1 MSALPHVGPGPDP
14 IPELDRRLAGGE
26 PVVPCFRDSLRAFA
40 ETLRLRFEGGE
51 DVERLVTRRAGFVD
65 DLLRRAWRVAMP
77 GAAPAALVAV
87 GGYGRGE
94 LYPASDVDVMILLD
108 DGDATAVAGAVER
121 LVTLLWDIGLEV
133 GHSVRTV
140 AECRDEA
147 ERDVTVATNILES
160 RLVAGQPG
168 LLEAMRTATAPDQI
182 WPGDRYF
189 AAKWEEQKARHR
201 KYNDSAYNL
210 EPNIKENPGGLRDI
224 QMIGWVAKRHFGA
237 STMHD
242 LVARGF
248 LTQAEHQDLMAGQ
261 AHLGRIRFALHLLTG
276 RREDRLLFDHQ
287 RVLARDFGYA
297 DTAGNLAVEQFMQ
310 SYYQTVIQLNRLNE
324 LLLQLFQETI
334 LLRDQL
340 DEPQPI
346 NGRFQ
351 ARSGFIEVT
360 HENVFRRQPLAL
372 LEIFLL
378 LQQHPELTG
387 VKAST
392 IRLIRTY
399 RDSIDESLRTGL
411 PARSLFMEILRQ
423 PRGITHELRRMHRYG
438 ILARY
443 LPEFRAVTGR
453 MQYDL
458 FHVFTVDEH
467 TLWVVRNIRRFMVP
481 AFFHEFP
488 LCSEIAQNIPKP
500 ELLYIAGLF
509 HDIAKGR
516 GGDHSELGAE
526 DAYAFCIRHGL
537 SEYDSR
543 LVGWLV
549 RRHLLMS
556 MTAQRMDIEDPEVIQ
571 RFAGTVG
578 DPVRLDYLYLLTVA
592 DVRAT
597 NPARWNS
604 WKDSLLRQLYTE
616 TQHALM
622 RGLDN
627 PRAQDELIGE
637 KQAEARRLLA
647 AGQVSQE
654 AVTRLWI
661 NLSTDYF
668 LYSSPEEIAWQ
679 TEAVLRATCAES
691 PMVLVRH
698 QTARGGTA
706 VFICAPDQ
714 DGLFALTTA
723 LLSQLALNVVAAR
736 IQTADAGRTMNT
748 FLVLEE
754 DGSPVSGREREREI
768 IDTLSR
774 GLARRRRAP
783 SAAAADPAL
792 RDPGAVRVQ
801 PGPSQPP
808 HGASRH
814 GHRPTGTALPRRP
827 GLRQDGRQDHQR
839 QDRDGRRPGRR
850 HLLHHRPARPADR
863 GPRSARPHR
872 HGARRAPGRP
882 GAGSLSGSGGLI
894 PCDDSHPPSAG
905 SSASSW
911 RRRLRRQ
918 SSRPTTRT
926 QHPRNHRPLRR
937 RWSHP
942 TPTSCGTTSSR
953 RVPSAGRRSTGCV
966 RNRATTAS
974 APGSSTANRW
984 KSSRACI
991 AGSSSGGGIR
1001 SPPSAHPRATGAT
1014 PGTTAAGDRPRPRR
1028 RQAFAS
1034 VNSSALPSG
1043 SRQNTALR
1051 PERLRVWGMPDT
1063 SSRKRRALRSATRN
1077 AMCRS
1082 WPPWAGRP
1090 VTGSG
1095 LGIWMRWM
1103 ACTPARSHAP
1113 G

>member
-1 MSALPHVGPGPDP
+1 
-14 IPELDRRLAGGE
+14 
-26 PVVPCFRDSLRAFA
+26 
-40 ETLRLRFEGGE
+40 
-51 DVERLVTRRAGFVD
+51 
-65 DLLRRAWRVAMP
+65 
-77 GAAPAALVAV
+77 VAV

-160 RLVAGQPG
+160 RLIAGQPG
-168 LLEAMRTATAPDQI
+168 LLEAMRTATRPRPDLAQR
-182 WPGDRYF
+182 RYF

-237 STMHD
+237 ATMHD

-261 AHLGRIRFALHLLTG
+261 AHSADSLRPHLLTG

-324 LLLQLFQETI
+324 LLLQLFRRPSCCATSS
-334 LLRDQL
+334 

-346 NGRFQ
+346 NSGSKR
-351 ARSGFIEVT
+351 AAASSRSPTRTSFAASRWRCSRSSCCSAASG
-360 HENVFRRQPLAL
+360 AD
-372 LEIFLL
+372 
-378 LQQHPELTG
+378 G

-399 RDSIDESLRTGL
+399 RDSIDENLRTGL

-467 TLWVVRNIRRFMVP
+467 TLWVVRNIRRLMVP

-526 DAYAFCIRHGL
+526 DAYTFCIRHGL

-556 MTAQRMDIEDPEVIQ
+556 MTAQRMDIEDPSHPAV
-571 RFAGTVG
+571 RGHGG

-654 AVTRLWI
+654 AVT
-661 NLSTDYF
+661 
-668 LYSSPEEIAWQ
+668 
-679 TEAVLRATCAES
+679 
-691 PMVLVRH
+691 
-698 QTARGGTA
+698 G
-706 VFICAPDQ
+706 
-714 DGLFALTTA
+714 
-723 LLSQLALNVVAAR
+723 
-736 IQTADAGRTMNT
+736 
-748 FLVLEE
+748 
-754 DGSPVSGREREREI
+754 
-768 IDTLSR
+768 
-774 GLARRRRAP
+774 
-783 SAAAADPAL
+783 
-792 RDPGAVRVQ
+792 
-801 PGPSQPP
+801 
-808 HGASRH
+808 
-814 GHRPTGTALPRRP
+814 
-827 GLRQDGRQDHQR
+827 
-839 QDRDGRRPGRR
+839 
-850 HLLHHRPARPADR
+850 
-863 GPRSARPHR
+863 
-872 HGARRAPGRP
+872 
-882 GAGSLSGSGGLI
+882 SGS
-894 PCDDSHPPSAG
+894 
-905 SSASSW
+905 
-911 RRRLRRQ
+911 
-918 SSRPTTRT
+918 T
-926 QHPRNHRPLRR
+926 
-937 RWSHP
+937 
-942 TPTSCGTTSSR
+942 
-953 RVPSAGRRSTGCV
+953 
-966 RNRATTAS
+966 
-974 APGSSTANRW
+974 
-984 KSSRACI
+984 
-991 AGSSSGGGIR
+991 
-1001 SPPSAHPRATGAT
+1001 
-1014 PGTTAAGDRPRPRR
+1014 
-1028 RQAFAS
+1028 
-1034 VNSSALPSG
+1034 
-1043 SRQNTALR
+1043 
-1051 PERLRVWGMPDT
+1051 
-1063 SSRKRRALRSATRN
+1063 
-1077 AMCRS
+1077 
-1082 WPPWAGRP
+1082 
-1090 VTGSG
+1090 
-1095 LGIWMRWM
+1095 
-1103 ACTPARSHAP
+1103 
-1113 G
+1113 

>member
-1 MSALPHVGPGPDP
+1 MSALPHPDAGPDP
-14 IPELDRRLAGGE
+14 IDELDRRLAAGE
-26 PVVPCFRDSLRAFA
+26 AAIPSFRDSLRAFA
-40 ETLRLRFEGGE
+40 DGLRRRFEAGE
-51 DVERLVTRRAGFVD
+51 DVDALVTRRAGFVD
-65 DLLRRAWRVAMP
+65 DVLRRTWRVTMP
-77 GAAPAALVAV
+77 ADAPAALVAV

-108 DGDATAVAGAVER
+108 AGDMPTVGAAAER

-160 RLVAGQPG
+160 RLVAGQPA
-168 LLEAMRTATAPDQI
+168 LLEAMRAATAPDQV
-182 WPGDRYF
+182 WPSDRFF

-237 STMHD
+237 TTMHD

-248 LTQAEHQDLMAGQ
+248 LTEAEHHDLMAGE

-287 RVLARDFGYA
+287 RILARDFGYA

-334 LLRDQL
+334 LLRGQL

-346 NGRFQ
+346 NSRFQ
-351 ARSGFIEVT
+351 ARSGFIEVA
-360 HENVFRRQPLAL
+360 HESVFRRQPLAL

-387 VKAST
+387 VRAST

-399 RDSIDESLRTGL
+399 RDSIDENLRTGL

-488 LCSEIAQNIPKP
+488 LCSEIAQSIPKP

-543 LVGWLV
+543 LVAWLV

-571 RFAGTVG
+571 RFAGAIG

-616 TQHALM
+616 TRRALI

-647 AGQVSQE
+647 TRQVSQE

-661 NLSTDYF
+661 DLSTDYF

-679 TEAVLRATCAES
+679 TEAVLGATCAEA

-706 VFICAPDQ
+706 IFICAPDQ

-736 IQTADAGRTMNT
+736 IQTAGAGRTMNT

-754 DGSPVSGREREREI
+754 DGSPVSGDEREREI
-768 IDTLSR
+768 VDTLR
-774 GLARRRRAP
+774 HGLAQRKPMDLGTPRRLPRQIRHFESPARAEFTQ
-783 SAAAADPAL
+783 DL
-792 RDPGAVRVQ
+792 TN
-801 PGPSQPP
+801 
-808 HGASRH
+808 
-814 GHRPTGTALPRRP
+814 HRTALHLTATDRP
-827 GLRQDGRQDHQR
+827 GL
-839 QDRDGRRPGRR
+839 
-850 HLLHHRPARPADR
+850 L
-863 GPRSARPHR
+863 
-872 HGARRAPGRP
+872 
-882 GAGSLSGSGGLI
+882 SLVG
-894 PCDDSHPPSAG
+894 
-905 SSASSW
+905 
-911 RRRLRRQ
+911 
-918 SSRPTTRT
+918 
-926 QHPRNHRPLRR
+926 
-937 RWSHP
+937 
-942 TPTSCGTTSSR
+942 
-953 RVPSAGRRSTGCV
+953 
-966 RNRATTAS
+966 
-974 APGSSTANRW
+974 
-984 KSSRACI
+984 
-991 AGSSSGGGIR
+991 
-1001 SPPSAHPRATGAT
+1001 
-1014 PGTTAAGDRPRPRR
+1014 
-1028 RQAFAS
+1028 QAFARTG
-1034 VNSSALPSG
+1034 VRIISAKIATVGALADDTFFITDLHSRPIEDPVRLERIAAALGEHLDG
-1043 SRQNTALR
+1043 SA
-1051 PERLRVWGMPDT
+1051 
-1063 SSRKRRALRSATRN
+1063 RAAS
-1077 AMCRS
+1077 
-1082 WPPWAGRP
+1082 
-1090 VTGSG
+1090 
-1095 LGIWMRWM
+1095 
-1103 ACTPARSHAP
+1103 
-1113 G
+1113 

>member
-1 MSALPHVGPGPDP
+1 MNALPQSAAGHDP
-14 IPELDRRLAGGE
+14 VAELDGRLAAGE
-26 PVVPCFRDSLRAFA
+26 SAVPCFRDSLRRFA
-40 ETLRLRFEGGE
+40 ETLRRRFEDGE
-51 DVERLVTRRAGFVD
+51 NVADLITRRAGFVD
-65 DLLRRAWRVAMP
+65 DVLRRAWQVAMP
-77 GAAPAALVAV
+77 AEAPAALVAV

-94 LYPASDVDVMILLD
+94 LYPSSDVDVLVLLD
-108 DGDATAVAGAVER
+108 GGDPASVGAAAER
-121 LVTLLWDIGLEV
+121 LVALLWDIGLEV

-140 AECRDEA
+140 AECREEA
-147 ERDVTVATNILES
+147 ERDVTVATNLLES
-160 RLVAGQPG
+160 RLIAGQPA
-168 LLEAMRTATAPDQI
+168 LLEAMRAATAPDQI
-182 WPGDRYF
+182 WPSDRFF

-237 STMHD
+237 ATMRD

-248 LTQAEHQDLMAGQ
+248 LTQAEHDDLMAGQ

-287 RVLARDFGYA
+287 RVLARDFGFA

-310 SYYQTVIQLNRLNE
+310 AYYQTVIQLNRLNE

-340 DEPQPI
+340 GAPWSI
-346 NGRFQ
+346 NSRFQ

-360 HENVFRRQPLAL
+360 NENVFRRHPLAL

-378 LQQHPELTG
+378 LQQYPELTG
-387 VKAST
+387 VRAST
-392 IRLIRTY
+392 IRLIRAY
-399 RDSIDESLRTGL
+399 RDSIDENLRTGL

-543 LVGWLV
+543 LVAWLV
-549 RRHLLMS
+549 RKHLLMS

-571 RFAGTVG
+571 RFAGAVG

-627 PRAQDELIGE
+627 PRAQDELISE

-647 AGQVSQE
+647 ARQVSQD

-679 TEAVLRATCAES
+679 TEAVLGASCAES

-736 IQTADAGRTMNT
+736 IQTVDAGRTMNT

-754 DGSPVSGREREREI
+754 DGSPVSGGEREREI
-768 IDTLSR
+768 VATLTH
-774 GLARRRRAP
+774 GLARRQPIDLGAPRR
-783 SAAAADPAL
+783 
-792 RDPGAVRVQ
+792 
-801 PGPSQPP
+801 
-808 HGASRH
+808 
-814 GHRPTGTALPRRP
+814 LPRQMRHFETPARPEFSQDRANHRTVLHLTATDRP
-827 GLRQDGRQDHQR
+827 GLLSLVGR
-839 QDRDGRRPGRR
+839 
-850 HLLHHRPARPADR
+850 
-863 GPRSARPHR
+863 
-872 HGARRAPGRP
+872 
-882 GAGSLSGSGGLI
+882 
-894 PCDDSHPPSAG
+894 
-905 SSASSW
+905 
-911 RRRLRRQ
+911 
-918 SSRPTTRT
+918 
-926 QHPRNHRPLRR
+926 
-937 RWSHP
+937 
-942 TPTSCGTTSSR
+942 
-953 RVPSAGRRSTGCV
+953 
-966 RNRATTAS
+966 
-974 APGSSTANRW
+974 
-984 KSSRACI
+984 
-991 AGSSSGGGIR
+991 
-1001 SPPSAHPRATGAT
+1001 
-1014 PGTTAAGDRPRPRR
+1014 
-1028 RQAFAS
+1028 AFAKTG
-1034 VNSSALPSG
+1034 VRIISAKIATVG
-1043 SRQNTALR
+1043 ALADDTFFITDLHGQ
-1051 PERLRVWGMPDT
+1051 PIEEPAQLERIAAAVGEHLDG
-1063 SSRKRRALRSATRN
+1063 
-1077 AMCRS
+1077 
-1082 WPPWAGRP
+1082 
-1090 VTGSG
+1090 
-1095 LGIWMRWM
+1095 
-1103 ACTPARSHAP
+1103 PAQAA
-1113 G
+1113 

>member
-1 MSALPHVGPGPDP
+1 MNALPQSAAGHDP
-14 IPELDRRLAGGE
+14 VAELDGRLAAGE
-26 PVVPCFRDSLRAFA
+26 SAVPCFRDSLRRFA
-40 ETLRLRFEGGE
+40 ETLRRRFEDGE
-51 DVERLVTRRAGFVD
+51 NVADLITRRAGFVD
-65 DLLRRAWRVAMP
+65 DVLRRAWQVAMP
-77 GAAPAALVAV
+77 AEAPAALVAV

-94 LYPASDVDVMILLD
+94 LYPSSDVDVVVLLD
-108 DGDATAVAGAVER
+108 GGDPASVGAAAER
-121 LVTLLWDIGLEV
+121 LVALLWDIGLEV

-147 ERDVTVATNILES
+147 ERDVTVATNLLES
-160 RLVAGQPG
+160 RLIAGQPA
-168 LLEAMRTATAPDQI
+168 LLEAMRAATAPDQI
-182 WPGDRYF
+182 WPSDRFF

-237 STMHD
+237 ATMRD

-248 LTQAEHQDLMAGQ
+248 LTQAEHDDLMAGQ

-287 RVLARDFGYA
+287 RVLARDFGFA

-310 SYYQTVIQLNRLNE
+310 AYYQTVIQLNRLNE

-340 DEPQPI
+340 GAPWSI
-346 NGRFQ
+346 NSRFQ

-360 HENVFRRQPLAL
+360 NENVFRRHPLAL

-378 LQQHPELTG
+378 LQQYPELTG
-387 VKAST
+387 VRAST
-392 IRLIRTY
+392 IRLIRAY
-399 RDSIDESLRTGL
+399 RDSIDENLRTGL

-543 LVGWLV
+543 LVAWLV
-549 RRHLLMS
+549 RKHLLMS

-571 RFAGTVG
+571 RFAGAVG

-627 PRAQDELIGE
+627 PRAQDELISE

-647 AGQVSQE
+647 ARQVSQD

-679 TEAVLRATCAES
+679 TEAVLGASCAES

-736 IQTADAGRTMNT
+736 IQTVDAGRTMNT

-754 DGSPVSGREREREI
+754 DGSPVSGGEREREI
-768 IDTLSR
+768 VATLTH
-774 GLARRRRAP
+774 GLARRQPIDLGAPRR
-783 SAAAADPAL
+783 
-792 RDPGAVRVQ
+792 
-801 PGPSQPP
+801 
-808 HGASRH
+808 
-814 GHRPTGTALPRRP
+814 LPRQMRHFETPARPEFSQDRANHRTVLHLTATDRP
-827 GLRQDGRQDHQR
+827 GLLSLVGR
-839 QDRDGRRPGRR
+839 
-850 HLLHHRPARPADR
+850 
-863 GPRSARPHR
+863 
-872 HGARRAPGRP
+872 
-882 GAGSLSGSGGLI
+882 
-894 PCDDSHPPSAG
+894 
-905 SSASSW
+905 
-911 RRRLRRQ
+911 
-918 SSRPTTRT
+918 
-926 QHPRNHRPLRR
+926 
-937 RWSHP
+937 
-942 TPTSCGTTSSR
+942 
-953 RVPSAGRRSTGCV
+953 
-966 RNRATTAS
+966 
-974 APGSSTANRW
+974 
-984 KSSRACI
+984 
-991 AGSSSGGGIR
+991 
-1001 SPPSAHPRATGAT
+1001 
-1014 PGTTAAGDRPRPRR
+1014 
-1028 RQAFAS
+1028 AFAKTG
-1034 VNSSALPSG
+1034 VRIISAKIATVG
-1043 SRQNTALR
+1043 ALADDTFFITDLHGQ
-1051 PERLRVWGMPDT
+1051 PIEQPAQLERIAAAVGEHLDG
-1063 SSRKRRALRSATRN
+1063 
-1077 AMCRS
+1077 
-1082 WPPWAGRP
+1082 
-1090 VTGSG
+1090 
-1095 LGIWMRWM
+1095 
-1103 ACTPARSHAP
+1103 PAQAA
-1113 G
+1113 

>member
-182 WPGDRYF
+182 WPSDRYF

-346 NGRFQ
+346 NSRFQ

-500 ELLYIAGLF
+500 ELLYIAGLL

-774 GLARRRRAP
+774 GLARRQPVEVGAPRRLPRQIRHFEIPAR
-783 SAAAADPAL
+783 SEFSQDPAN
-792 RDPGAVRVQ
+792 
-801 PGPSQPP
+801 
-808 HGASRH
+808 
-814 GHRPTGTALPRRP
+814 HRTVLHVTATDRP
-827 GLRQDGRQDHQR
+827 GL
-839 QDRDGRRPGRR
+839 
-850 HLLHHRPARPADR
+850 L
-863 GPRSARPHR
+863 
-872 HGARRAPGRP
+872 
-882 GAGSLSGSGGLI
+882 SLVG
-894 PCDDSHPPSAG
+894 
-905 SSASSW
+905 
-911 RRRLRRQ
+911 
-918 SSRPTTRT
+918 
-926 QHPRNHRPLRR
+926 
-937 RWSHP
+937 
-942 TPTSCGTTSSR
+942 
-953 RVPSAGRRSTGCV
+953 
-966 RNRATTAS
+966 
-974 APGSSTANRW
+974 
-984 KSSRACI
+984 
-991 AGSSSGGGIR
+991 
-1001 SPPSAHPRATGAT
+1001 
-1014 PGTTAAGDRPRPRR
+1014 
-1028 RQAFAS
+1028 QAFARTG
-1034 VNSSALPSG
+1034 VRIISAKIATVGALADDTFFITDLHGQPIEDPVQLD
-1043 SRQNTALR
+1043 RIATALG
-1051 PERLRVWGMPDT
+1051 EQLDG
-1063 SSRKRRALRSATRN
+1063 
-1077 AMCRS
+1077 
-1082 WPPWAGRP
+1082 
-1090 VTGSG
+1090 
-1095 LGIWMRWM
+1095 
-1103 ACTPARSHAP
+1103 PARAT
-1113 G
+1113 

>member
-1 MSALPHVGPGPDP
+1 
-14 IPELDRRLAGGE
+14 
-26 PVVPCFRDSLRAFA
+26 
-40 ETLRLRFEGGE
+40 
-51 DVERLVTRRAGFVD
+51 
-65 DLLRRAWRVAMP
+65 
-77 GAAPAALVAV
+77 
-87 GGYGRGE
+87 
-94 LYPASDVDVMILLD
+94 
-108 DGDATAVAGAVER
+108 
-121 LVTLLWDIGLEV
+121 
-133 GHSVRTV
+133 
-140 AECRDEA
+140 
-147 ERDVTVATNILES
+147 
-160 RLVAGQPG
+160 
-168 LLEAMRTATAPDQI
+168 MR
-182 WPGDRYF
+182 
-189 AAKWEEQKARHR
+189 
-201 KYNDSAYNL
+201 
-210 EPNIKENPGGLRDI
+210 
-224 QMIGWVAKRHFGA
+224 
-237 STMHD
+237 
-242 LVARGF
+242 
-248 LTQAEHQDLMAGQ
+248 
-261 AHLGRIRFALHLLTG
+261 
-276 RREDRLLFDHQ
+276 
-287 RVLARDFGYA
+287 
-297 DTAGNLAVEQFMQ
+297 
-310 SYYQTVIQLNRLNE
+310 
-324 LLLQLFQETI
+324 
-334 LLRDQL
+334 
-340 DEPQPI
+340 
-346 NGRFQ
+346 
-351 ARSGFIEVT
+351 
-360 HENVFRRQPLAL
+360 
-372 LEIFLL
+372 
-378 LQQHPELTG
+378 
-387 VKAST
+387 AST
-392 IRLIRTY
+392 IRLIRAY
-399 RDSIDESLRTGL
+399 RDSIDENLRTGL

-526 DAYAFCIRHGL
+526 DAYTFCIRHGL

-768 IDTLSR
+768 VDTLSR
-774 GLARRRRAP
+774 GLARRKPVEVGTPRRLPRQIRHFEIPAR
-783 SAAAADPAL
+783 SEFSQDPAN
-792 RDPGAVRVQ
+792 
-801 PGPSQPP
+801 
-808 HGASRH
+808 
-814 GHRPTGTALPRRP
+814 HRTVLHVTATDRP
-827 GLRQDGRQDHQR
+827 GL
-839 QDRDGRRPGRR
+839 
-850 HLLHHRPARPADR
+850 L
-863 GPRSARPHR
+863 
-872 HGARRAPGRP
+872 
-882 GAGSLSGSGGLI
+882 SLVG
-894 PCDDSHPPSAG
+894 
-905 SSASSW
+905 
-911 RRRLRRQ
+911 
-918 SSRPTTRT
+918 
-926 QHPRNHRPLRR
+926 
-937 RWSHP
+937 
-942 TPTSCGTTSSR
+942 
-953 RVPSAGRRSTGCV
+953 
-966 RNRATTAS
+966 
-974 APGSSTANRW
+974 
-984 KSSRACI
+984 
-991 AGSSSGGGIR
+991 
-1001 SPPSAHPRATGAT
+1001 
-1014 PGTTAAGDRPRPRR
+1014 
-1028 RQAFAS
+1028 QAFARTG
-1034 VNSSALPSG
+1034 VRIISAKIATVGALADDTFFITDLHGQPIEDPVQLD
-1043 SRQNTALR
+1043 RIATALG
-1051 PERLRVWGMPDT
+1051 EHLDG
-1063 SSRKRRALRSATRN
+1063 
-1077 AMCRS
+1077 
-1082 WPPWAGRP
+1082 
-1090 VTGSG
+1090 
-1095 LGIWMRWM
+1095 
-1103 ACTPARSHAP
+1103 PARAA
-1113 G
+1113 

>member
-182 WPGDRYF
+182 WPSDRYF

-774 GLARRRRAP
+774 GLARRQPVEVGAPRRLPRQIRHFEIPAR
-783 SAAAADPAL
+783 SEFSQDPAN
-792 RDPGAVRVQ
+792 
-801 PGPSQPP
+801 
-808 HGASRH
+808 
-814 GHRPTGTALPRRP
+814 HRTVLHVTATDRP
-827 GLRQDGRQDHQR
+827 GL
-839 QDRDGRRPGRR
+839 
-850 HLLHHRPARPADR
+850 L
-863 GPRSARPHR
+863 
-872 HGARRAPGRP
+872 
-882 GAGSLSGSGGLI
+882 SLVG
-894 PCDDSHPPSAG
+894 
-905 SSASSW
+905 
-911 RRRLRRQ
+911 
-918 SSRPTTRT
+918 
-926 QHPRNHRPLRR
+926 
-937 RWSHP
+937 
-942 TPTSCGTTSSR
+942 
-953 RVPSAGRRSTGCV
+953 
-966 RNRATTAS
+966 
-974 APGSSTANRW
+974 
-984 KSSRACI
+984 
-991 AGSSSGGGIR
+991 
-1001 SPPSAHPRATGAT
+1001 
-1014 PGTTAAGDRPRPRR
+1014 
-1028 RQAFAS
+1028 QAFARTG
-1034 VNSSALPSG
+1034 VRIISAKIATVGALADDTFFITDLHGQPIED
-1043 SRQNTALR
+1043 RVQLDRIATALG
-1051 PERLRVWGMPDT
+1051 EHLDG
-1063 SSRKRRALRSATRN
+1063 
-1077 AMCRS
+1077 
-1082 WPPWAGRP
+1082 
-1090 VTGSG
+1090 
-1095 LGIWMRWM
+1095 
-1103 ACTPARSHAP
+1103 PARAA
-1113 G
+1113 

>member
-774 GLARRRRAP
+774 GLARRQPVEVGAPRRLPRQIRHFEIPAR
-783 SAAAADPAL
+783 SEFSQDPAN
-792 RDPGAVRVQ
+792 
-801 PGPSQPP
+801 
-808 HGASRH
+808 
-814 GHRPTGTALPRRP
+814 HRTVLHVTATDRP
-827 GLRQDGRQDHQR
+827 GL
-839 QDRDGRRPGRR
+839 
-850 HLLHHRPARPADR
+850 L
-863 GPRSARPHR
+863 
-872 HGARRAPGRP
+872 
-882 GAGSLSGSGGLI
+882 SLVG
-894 PCDDSHPPSAG
+894 
-905 SSASSW
+905 
-911 RRRLRRQ
+911 
-918 SSRPTTRT
+918 
-926 QHPRNHRPLRR
+926 
-937 RWSHP
+937 
-942 TPTSCGTTSSR
+942 
-953 RVPSAGRRSTGCV
+953 
-966 RNRATTAS
+966 
-974 APGSSTANRW
+974 
-984 KSSRACI
+984 
-991 AGSSSGGGIR
+991 
-1001 SPPSAHPRATGAT
+1001 
-1014 PGTTAAGDRPRPRR
+1014 
-1028 RQAFAS
+1028 QAFARTG
-1034 VNSSALPSG
+1034 VRIISAKIATVGALADDTFFITDLHGQPIED
-1043 SRQNTALR
+1043 RVQLDRIATALG
-1051 PERLRVWGMPDT
+1051 EHLDG
-1063 SSRKRRALRSATRN
+1063 
-1077 AMCRS
+1077 
-1082 WPPWAGRP
+1082 
-1090 VTGSG
+1090 
-1095 LGIWMRWM
+1095 
-1103 ACTPARSHAP
+1103 PARAA
-1113 G
+1113 

>member
-1 MSALPHVGPGPDP
+1 MSALPHPDRGPDP
-14 IPELDRRLAGGE
+14 IDELDHRLAAGE
-26 PVVPCFRDSLRAFA
+26 AAIPSFRDSLRAFA
-40 ETLRLRFEGGE
+40 DGLRRRFEAGE
-51 DVERLVTRRAGFVD
+51 DVDALVTRRAGFVD
-65 DLLRRAWRVAMP
+65 DLLRRAWRVTMP
-77 GAAPAALVAV
+77 ADAPAALVAV

-108 DGDATAVAGAVER
+108 AGDTSTVGAAAER

-160 RLVAGQPG
+160 RLVAGRPA
-168 LLEAMRTATAPDQI
+168 LLEAMRAATAPDQI
-182 WPGDRYF
+182 WPSDRFF

-237 STMHD
+237 TTMHD

-248 LTQAEHQDLMAGQ
+248 LTEAEHHDLMAGE

-287 RVLARDFGYA
+287 RILARDFGYA

-334 LLRDQL
+334 LLRGQL

-346 NGRFQ
+346 NSRFQ
-351 ARSGFIEVT
+351 ARSGFIEVA
-360 HENVFRRQPLAL
+360 HESVFRRQPLAL

-387 VKAST
+387 VRAST

-399 RDSIDESLRTGL
+399 RDSIDENLRTGL

-481 AFFHEFP
+481 TFFNEFP
-488 LCSEIAQNIPKP
+488 LCSEIAQSIPKP

-543 LVGWLV
+543 LVAWLV

-571 RFAGTVG
+571 RFAGAIG

-616 TQHALM
+616 TRRALI

-647 AGQVSQE
+647 TRQVSQE
-654 AVTRLWI
+654 AVTQLWI

-679 TEAVLRATCAES
+679 TEAVLGAPCAEA

-706 VFICAPDQ
+706 IFICAPDQ

-736 IQTADAGRTMNT
+736 IQTAGAGRTMNT

-754 DGSPVSGREREREI
+754 DGSPVSGDEREREI
-768 IDTLSR
+768 VDTLR
-774 GLARRRRAP
+774 HGLAQRKPMDLGTPRRLPRQIRHFESPARAEFTQ
-783 SAAAADPAL
+783 DL
-792 RDPGAVRVQ
+792 TN
-801 PGPSQPP
+801 
-808 HGASRH
+808 
-814 GHRPTGTALPRRP
+814 HRTALHLTATDRP
-827 GLRQDGRQDHQR
+827 GL
-839 QDRDGRRPGRR
+839 
-850 HLLHHRPARPADR
+850 L
-863 GPRSARPHR
+863 
-872 HGARRAPGRP
+872 
-882 GAGSLSGSGGLI
+882 SLVG
-894 PCDDSHPPSAG
+894 
-905 SSASSW
+905 
-911 RRRLRRQ
+911 
-918 SSRPTTRT
+918 
-926 QHPRNHRPLRR
+926 
-937 RWSHP
+937 
-942 TPTSCGTTSSR
+942 
-953 RVPSAGRRSTGCV
+953 
-966 RNRATTAS
+966 
-974 APGSSTANRW
+974 
-984 KSSRACI
+984 
-991 AGSSSGGGIR
+991 
-1001 SPPSAHPRATGAT
+1001 
-1014 PGTTAAGDRPRPRR
+1014 
-1028 RQAFAS
+1028 QAFARTG
-1034 VNSSALPSG
+1034 VRIISAKIATVGALADDTFFITDLHSRPIEDPVRLERIAAALGEHLDG
-1043 SRQNTALR
+1043 SA
-1051 PERLRVWGMPDT
+1051 
-1063 SSRKRRALRSATRN
+1063 RAAS
-1077 AMCRS
+1077 
-1082 WPPWAGRP
+1082 
-1090 VTGSG
+1090 
-1095 LGIWMRWM
+1095 
-1103 ACTPARSHAP
+1103 
-1113 G
+1113 

>member
-1 MSALPHVGPGPDP
+1 MSALPHPGRGPDP
-14 IPELDRRLAGGE
+14 IPELDRRLALGE
-26 PVVPCFRDSLRAFA
+26 PAIVCFRDSLRTYADG
-40 ETLRLRFEGGE
+40 LRGRFDAGE
-51 DVERLVTRRAGFVD
+51 DIDSLLTRRAGFVD

-77 GAAPAALVAV
+77 ADAPAALVAV

-108 DGDATAVAGAVER
+108 DGDAATIAAATER

-140 AECRDEA
+140 AQCRDEA

-160 RLVAGQPG
+160 RLVAGRPA
-168 LLEAMRTATAPDQI
+168 LLEAMRAATAPDQI
-182 WPGDRYF
+182 WPSDRFF
-189 AAKWEEQKARHR
+189 AAKLDEQKARHR

-237 STMHD
+237 VTMRD

-248 LTQAEHQDLMAGQ
+248 LTEAEHHGLMAGQ

-297 DTAGNLAVEQFMQ
+297 DAAGNLAVEQFMQ

-340 DEPQPI
+340 DEPRPI
-346 NGRFQ
+346 NSRFQ
-351 ARSGFIEVT
+351 ARSGFIEVA
-360 HENVFRRQPLAL
+360 HESVFRRQPLAL

-387 VKAST
+387 VRAST
-392 IRLIRTY
+392 IRLIRAY
-399 RDSIDESLRTGL
+399 RDTIDETLRAGL

-488 LCSEIAQNIPKP
+488 LCSEIAQSIPKP

-543 LVGWLV
+543 LVAWLV
-549 RRHLLMS
+549 RRHLVMS

-571 RFAGTVG
+571 GFAGAMG
-578 DPVRLDYLYLLTVA
+578 ELVRLDYLYLLTVA

-616 TQHALM
+616 TRRALL

-627 PRAQDELIGE
+627 PRAQDELIRE

-647 AGQVSQE
+647 ARQVSPE
-654 AVTRLWI
+654 AATRVWDS
-661 NLSTDYF
+661 LSTDYF

-679 TEAVLRATCAES
+679 TEAVLTAAPAEA
-691 PMVLVRH
+691 PLVLVRH

-706 VFICAPDQ
+706 VFICALDQ
-714 DGLFALTTA
+714 DGLFARTTA

-736 IQTADAGRTMNT
+736 IQTADAGCTMNT

-754 DGSPVSGREREREI
+754 DGSPVTGEDREREI
-768 IDTLSR
+768 VGTLSHGLSQR
-774 GLARRRRAP
+774 IEIDLSMPRRLPRQVRHFEIPARSEFRQDPANHRTVLHLTATDRPGLLSLVGQAFAKTGVRLISAKIATVGALADDTFFITDLNNQPIDDPAALARI
-783 SAAAADPAL
+783 AAALGEHLD
-792 RDPGAVRVQ
+792 GAVR
-801 PGPSQPP
+801 
-808 HGASRH
+808 
-814 GHRPTGTALPRRP
+814 
-827 GLRQDGRQDHQR
+827 
-839 QDRDGRRPGRR
+839 
-850 HLLHHRPARPADR
+850 
-863 GPRSARPHR
+863 
-872 HGARRAPGRP
+872 
-882 GAGSLSGSGGLI
+882 AG
-894 PCDDSHPPSAG
+894 
-905 SSASSW
+905 
-911 RRRLRRQ
+911 
-918 SSRPTTRT
+918 
-926 QHPRNHRPLRR
+926 
-937 RWSHP
+937 
-942 TPTSCGTTSSR
+942 
-953 RVPSAGRRSTGCV
+953 
-966 RNRATTAS
+966 
-974 APGSSTANRW
+974 
-984 KSSRACI
+984 
-991 AGSSSGGGIR
+991 
-1001 SPPSAHPRATGAT
+1001 
-1014 PGTTAAGDRPRPRR
+1014 
-1028 RQAFAS
+1028 
-1034 VNSSALPSG
+1034 
-1043 SRQNTALR
+1043 
-1051 PERLRVWGMPDT
+1051 
-1063 SSRKRRALRSATRN
+1063 
-1077 AMCRS
+1077 
-1082 WPPWAGRP
+1082 
-1090 VTGSG
+1090 
-1095 LGIWMRWM
+1095 
-1103 ACTPARSHAP
+1103 
-1113 G
+1113 

>member
-1 MSALPHVGPGPDP
+1 MSALPHAGPGPDP

-26 PVVPCFRDSLRAFA
+26 PVIPCFRDSLRAFA

-108 DGDATAVAGAVER
+108 DGEATAVAGAVER

-168 LLEAMRTATAPDQI
+168 LLEAMRAATAPDQI
-182 WPGDRYF
+182 WPSDRYF

-237 STMHD
+237 ATMHD

-346 NGRFQ
+346 NSRFQ

-526 DAYAFCIRHGL
+526 DAYTFCIRHGL

-616 TQHALM
+616 TEHALM

-774 GLARRRRAP
+774 GLARRQPVEVGAPRRLPRQIRHFEIPAR
-783 SAAAADPAL
+783 SEFSQDPAN
-792 RDPGAVRVQ
+792 
-801 PGPSQPP
+801 
-808 HGASRH
+808 
-814 GHRPTGTALPRRP
+814 HRTVLHVTATDRP
-827 GLRQDGRQDHQR
+827 GL
-839 QDRDGRRPGRR
+839 
-850 HLLHHRPARPADR
+850 L
-863 GPRSARPHR
+863 
-872 HGARRAPGRP
+872 
-882 GAGSLSGSGGLI
+882 SLVG
-894 PCDDSHPPSAG
+894 
-905 SSASSW
+905 
-911 RRRLRRQ
+911 
-918 SSRPTTRT
+918 
-926 QHPRNHRPLRR
+926 
-937 RWSHP
+937 
-942 TPTSCGTTSSR
+942 
-953 RVPSAGRRSTGCV
+953 
-966 RNRATTAS
+966 
-974 APGSSTANRW
+974 
-984 KSSRACI
+984 
-991 AGSSSGGGIR
+991 
-1001 SPPSAHPRATGAT
+1001 
-1014 PGTTAAGDRPRPRR
+1014 
-1028 RQAFAS
+1028 QAFARTG
-1034 VNSSALPSG
+1034 VRIISAKIATVGALADDTFFITDLHGQPIEDPVQLD
-1043 SRQNTALR
+1043 RIATALG
-1051 PERLRVWGMPDT
+1051 EHLDG
-1063 SSRKRRALRSATRN
+1063 
-1077 AMCRS
+1077 
-1082 WPPWAGRP
+1082 
-1090 VTGSG
+1090 
-1095 LGIWMRWM
+1095 
-1103 ACTPARSHAP
+1103 PARAA
-1113 G
+1113 

>member
-1 MSALPHVGPGPDP
+1 MSALPHAGPGPDP
-14 IPELDRRLAGGE
+14 IPELDRRLAAGE

-121 LVTLLWDIGLEV
+121 LVTLLWDIGLEI

-168 LLEAMRTATAPDQI
+168 LLEAMRAATAPDQI
-182 WPGDRYF
+182 WPSDRYF

-237 STMHD
+237 ATMHD

-346 NGRFQ
+346 NSRFQ

-526 DAYAFCIRHGL
+526 DAYTFCIRHGL

-768 IDTLSR
+768 VDTLSR
-774 GLARRRRAP
+774 GLARRKPVEVGTPRRLPRQIRHFEIPAR
-783 SAAAADPAL
+783 SEFSQDPAN
-792 RDPGAVRVQ
+792 
-801 PGPSQPP
+801 
-808 HGASRH
+808 
-814 GHRPTGTALPRRP
+814 HRTVLHVTATDRP
-827 GLRQDGRQDHQR
+827 GL
-839 QDRDGRRPGRR
+839 
-850 HLLHHRPARPADR
+850 L
-863 GPRSARPHR
+863 
-872 HGARRAPGRP
+872 
-882 GAGSLSGSGGLI
+882 SLVG
-894 PCDDSHPPSAG
+894 
-905 SSASSW
+905 
-911 RRRLRRQ
+911 
-918 SSRPTTRT
+918 
-926 QHPRNHRPLRR
+926 
-937 RWSHP
+937 
-942 TPTSCGTTSSR
+942 
-953 RVPSAGRRSTGCV
+953 
-966 RNRATTAS
+966 
-974 APGSSTANRW
+974 
-984 KSSRACI
+984 
-991 AGSSSGGGIR
+991 
-1001 SPPSAHPRATGAT
+1001 
-1014 PGTTAAGDRPRPRR
+1014 
-1028 RQAFAS
+1028 QAFARTG
-1034 VNSSALPSG
+1034 VRIISAKIATVGALADDTFFITDLHGQPIEDPVQLD
-1043 SRQNTALR
+1043 RIATALG
-1051 PERLRVWGMPDT
+1051 EHLDG
-1063 SSRKRRALRSATRN
+1063 
-1077 AMCRS
+1077 
-1082 WPPWAGRP
+1082 
-1090 VTGSG
+1090 
-1095 LGIWMRWM
+1095 
-1103 ACTPARSHAP
+1103 PARAA
-1113 G
+1113 